1 MLHWPLLMP
10 FLRWKM
16 LTEPTTRPVRLTCWL
31 RVLSLQHQS
40 HGLPP
45 HGQMCRHR
53 RLTSSRL
60 PCSVPLR
67 TRYQFIQRG
76 CFVHGF
82 DDIPFQEINMS
93 VFQFRKT
100 PLHRQGDPVENTG
113 NFTCDPRQ
121 HESTECGFH
130 HFSGVSGILQFLC
143 VGLRTRKS
151 MAFVL
156 NSPWLEICLAGLP
169 QFFNL
174 PAQLFVLNFSIP
186 FGIPFYDGGRVIK
199 HLITLATASQN
210 GHSLFLPVLNGTDT
224 RTENVSQLLFVDF
237 HCSFHG
243 QKQRKETTEA
253 KKLAF
258 STCRFLSFQRV
269 F

>member
-1 MLHWPLLMP
+1 
-10 FLRWKM
+10 
-16 LTEPTTRPVRLTCWL
+16 
-31 RVLSLQHQS
+31 
-40 HGLPP
+40 
-45 HGQMCRHR
+45 
-53 RLTSSRL
+53 
-60 PCSVPLR
+60 
-67 TRYQFIQRG
+67 
-76 CFVHGF
+76 
-82 DDIPFQEINMS
+82 MS

-100 PLHRQGDPVENTG
+100 PLHRQGDPVENNG

-151 MAFVL
+151 MAFIL
-156 NSPWLEICLAGLP
+156 NSPWQEICLAGLP

-210 GHSLFLPVLNGTDT
+210 GHSLLLLVLNGTDT
-224 RTENVSQLLFVDF
+224 RTENVSQLLFVGF

-243 QKQRKETTEA
+243 QNQRKETTEA
-253 KKLAF
+253 KKPVF
-258 STCRFLSFQRV
+258 STCRFLSF
-269 F
+269 